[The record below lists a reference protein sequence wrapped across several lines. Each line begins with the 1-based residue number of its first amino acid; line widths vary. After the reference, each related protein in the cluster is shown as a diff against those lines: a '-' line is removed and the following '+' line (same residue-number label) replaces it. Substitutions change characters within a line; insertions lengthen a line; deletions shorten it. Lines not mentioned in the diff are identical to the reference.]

1 MKLLIVDDHPIV
13 RSGLRRLLSAEPG
26 LDIVEAANGQEA
38 IAAYKDWRPD
48 LVILDLNLP
57 GISGL
62 EVLNRLKIENPKVRA
77 LAVSMHDNPLYVM
90 RVLEAGACGYVSKS
104 APPEQLLEA
113 VRRVAA
119 GQTYIEHEVA
129 QDLALWNIRG
139 ASHPLK
145 QLSPRDV
152 EILRQLAGGKSL
164 REIAQIIGVSYKTVA
179 NHCSQLKSRLATPR
193 MADLIRLAISAGL
206 SSDDARLAGSLAE
219 DAQPPRRLS
228 P

>member
-13 RSGLRRLLSAEPG
+13 RSGLRRLLSAEPQ

-38 IAAYKDWRPD
+38 IAAFKEQRPD

-62 EVLNRLKIENPKVRA
+62 EVLARLRIENPKARV
-77 LAVSMHDNPLYVM
+77 LAVSMHDNPLYVT

-119 GQTYIEHEVA
+119 GHSYIEHEIA
-129 QDLALWNIRG
+129 QELALWNIRG
-139 ASHPLK
+139 PSNPLK

-152 EILRQLAGGKSL
+152 EILRLLAEGNSL
-164 REIAQIIGVSYKTVA
+164 TEIARTIGVSYKTVA
-179 NHCSQLKSRLATPR
+179 NHCTQLKAKLATPR
-193 MADLIRLAISAGL
+193 MANLIRIAISSGL
-206 SSDDARLAGSLAE
+206 SSDDSRLAGPLPEPVNRES
-219 DAQPPRRLS
+219 
-228 P
+228 